1 MTELELVRRAKA
13 GDRPAMTELVS
24 AHFAQVHRLALH
36 ILRNEPDA
44 EDATQNTFVKA
55 LPAYNVLT
63 SNGPSSLGYS
73 ALLPASP

>member
-1 MTELELVRRAKA
+1 MTELELIRRAKA

-44 EDATQNTFVKA
+44 EDATKT
-55 LPAYNVLT
+55 
-63 SNGPSSLGYS
+63 PS
-73 ALLPASP
+73 